1 MHKLAIIVPYRD
13 RADHLIIFKKSIINY
28 LNNKN
33 IDFELIIVEQDDAK
47 TFNRGKLLN
56 IGFKYAQRLKCD
68 YIVFHDIDM
77 IPIDAD
83 YSYSPHPIHLS
94 SKFISS
100 NTNFNRIV
108 FDEYFGGV
116 TLFPTI
122 LFDAINGY
130 SNEYWGWGY
139 EDNDL
144 LERCK
149 LFNIELNTKEIKM
162 PGVNMASLQFNGND
176 SYVVG
181 KNIIDTK
188 NQITIFLSFMPEEL
202 TCNPE
207 TYDDTFS
214 AFTIPGLDMSI
225 NYNSYGRYNFEIYD
239 ASENI
244 IYINSEIKPNYKTN
258 ICVTIDPKN
267 EIVTMYQDGIIVGS
281 KKIENRL
288 HLYKKEPHF
297 YLGVGDPNREDNPK
311 FFKGLIQSFAIFDG
325 ILKEE
330 EIIEISTN
338 DFFGLSQ
345 SYGDYQ
351 SPHLLKTYY
360 DAKFMKEYKLIDLS
374 GNNNDGV
381 VINCGMT
388 GISTEKN
395 KIIYIPHRREGA
407 FKLISHEENGFVN
420 GSWKNITTRYN
431 QMRYINEVSKG
442 YKNPKQ
448 DGLNSL
454 QYTEIDKTKISNQ
467 THLLVSI

>member
-1 MHKLAIIVPYRD
+1 MQKLGIIVPYRARD
-13 RADHLIIFKKSIINY
+13 RQLLIFKRAISNY
-28 LNNKN
+28 LSNTD
-33 IDFELIIVEQDDAK
+33 IPYELIVVEQDDSK
-47 TFNRGKLLN
+47 IFNRGKLLN
-56 IGFKYAQRLKCD
+56 IGFFYAKKLKCD
-68 YIVFHDIDM
+68 YIVFHDVDM

-83 YSYSPHPIHLS
+83 YTYSNHPIHLAS
-94 SKFISS
+94 NFISIDKS
-100 NTNFNRIV
+100 FNRIL

-116 TLFPTI
+116 TMFPSSI
-122 LFDAINGY
+122 FEAINGY

-144 LERCK
+144 LHRCREH
-149 LFNIELNTKEIKM
+149 NVELYRKEIKM
-162 PGVNMASLQFNGND
+162 PGVNMASLQFNGKD

-181 KNIIDTK
+181 KNPIDTK
-188 NQITIFLSFMPEEL
+188 NQITLFASFMPEEL
-202 TCNPE
+202 NCNPE

-214 AFTIPGLDMSI
+214 VFTIPGFDMSI

-239 ASENI
+239 ACENI

-288 HLYKKEPHF
+288 HLYKKEPYF
-297 YLGVGDPNREDNPK
+297 YLGAGDPNRETNPK

-330 EIIEISTN
+330 EILEISTN

-345 SYGDYQ
+345 SYGEYQ

-374 GNNNDGV
+374 ANNNDGIV
-381 VINCGMT
+381 NNCGMA
-388 GISTEKN
+388 GVSTEKN
-395 KIIYIPHRREGA
+395 KIIYIPHRRDCTFE
-407 FKLISHEENGFVN
+407 LLPHEENGFVN

-431 QMRYINEVSKG
+431 QLRYINEVAPG
-442 YKNPKQ
+442 HKNTKH
-448 DGLNSL
+448 DGLSNLEFKELSKS
-454 QYTEIDKTKISNQ
+454 TVGNQ
-467 THLLVSI
+467 THITVSI